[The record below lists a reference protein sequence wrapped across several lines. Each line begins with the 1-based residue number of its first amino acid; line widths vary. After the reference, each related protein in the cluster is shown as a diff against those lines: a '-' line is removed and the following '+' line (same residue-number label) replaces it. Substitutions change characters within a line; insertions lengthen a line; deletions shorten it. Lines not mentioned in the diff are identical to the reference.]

1 MKTNSVKKKVAEA
14 LFKLLETKKIESIQ
28 ISDLVKEA
36 NVARSSFYHN
46 FLTINNVLEYSINEI
61 FTKITSSIE
70 IKDTD
75 IHDYIKKVLENTLP
89 YKKELSLI
97 YKRNLIYILIN
108 ELTKGTIKSI
118 KKLNVYNNYYQP
130 YYYAGASAFIYIA
143 WIKNNFKD
151 SPEKI
156 SQIYMECLNGG
167 YLK

>member
-70 IKDTD
+70 IKDGD
-75 IHDYIKKVLENTLP
+75 IRDYIKKVLENTLP

>member
-75 IHDYIKKVLENTLP
+75 IHDYIKKILENTLP